1 MHLDWKVN
9 SNECAWMVISLIQG
23 FEIIMKQTSFS
34 YFFLCGFKIKTS
46 VMHEHCDEQP
56 RTCEEHIKTF

>member
-1 MHLDWKVN
+1 
-9 SNECAWMVISLIQG
+9 MVISLIQG

-34 YFFLCGFKIKTS
+34 YYFFLCGFKIKIS

-56 RTCEEHIKTF
+56 KTCEEHIRTF